1 MSNTAENLAAVERE
15 LAADVA
21 MAEGRADAEDATL
34 PEPAADFTYLDYAA
48 TAPLCAEAASAMAPF
63 QVPGPANLAVNANAN
78 ALYGV
83 GRAAFDLLESARRRA
98 ARALGARRPDEIV
111 FTSGATEA
119 DDAAILGLVQA
130 AAEQRRLTGQKDR
143 ALHVITSA
151 IEHHAVLHTAQYLEK
166 QGYEVTYLPVDGRG
180 LVDPAALEGAIRPDT
195 ILISI
200 MAANNEIGTIE
211 PVAELGRIAR
221 AHKVLFHT
229 DAVQAVGHIPVDVEA
244 WNVDLLSLSAHKF
257 RGPKGVGALYVK
269 KPLRLPALIQG
280 GGQEKGRRSGTEN
293 VPGAVGMAA
302 ALREAV
308 DGLSRE
314 SPRLAALRDRLI
326 DGLTGL
332 PYTRLTGDPVN
343 RLPGT
348 ASFVFEGV
356 EGEALLLHLDAR
368 GICASSG
375 SACSSASLDP
385 SHVLLAIGLPH
396 AIAHGSLRLS
406 LGAENTEADVDYI
419 LKEVP
424 QVVAYLRE
432 LSPVWDRDA
441 QKPTWEL

>member
-1 MSNTAENLAAVERE
+1 MSEKFVYADHAATTAVTDTALAA
-15 LAADVA
+15 
-21 MAEGRADAEDATL
+21 ML
-34 PEPAADFTYLDYAA
+34 PCFTQDYGN
-48 TAPLCAEAASAMAPF
+48 PSS
-63 QVPGPANLAVNANAN
+63 
-78 ALYGV
+78 LYGFAQE
-83 GRAAFDLLESARRRA
+83 GKSRLEQ
-98 ARALGARRPDEIV
+98 ARAQVAACLNAKPEEV
-111 FTSGATEA
+111 YFTSGGTEA
-119 DDAAILGLVQA
+119 DNWALRGV
-130 AAEQRRLTGQKDR
+130 AELMALKGRKTG
-143 ALHVITSA
+143 HIITTA
-151 IEHHAVLHTAQYLEK
+151 IEHHAILHTAQYLEK
-166 QGYEVTYLPVDGRG
+166 QGYEVTYLPVDGDG
-180 LVDPAALEGAIRPDT
+180 LVDPANLEAAIRPDT
-195 ILISI
+195 ILISV
-200 MAANNEIGTIE
+200 MAANNEIGTIQ
-211 PVAELGRIAR
+211 PIAEIGAIAK

-229 DAVQAVGHIPVDVEA
+229 DAVQAVGHIPVDVEE
-244 WNVDLLSLSAHKF
+244 WNVDLLSLSGHKF
-257 RGPKGVGALYVK
+257 GGPKGIGALYMK

-302 ALREAV
+302 ALKEAT
-308 DGLSRE
+308 DHLPEE
-314 SPRLAALRDRLI
+314 SARLAALRDKLI
-326 DGLTGL
+326 AGLSGL
-332 PYTRLTGDPVN
+332 PYASLTGHPVK